1 MISCILPDISC
12 LRLETVVVG
21 WGVCV
26 VAFVVICG
34 GAISDV
40 ASVVFGDC
48 GGGAFS
54 DDVGST
60 CTDAV
65 LFFLLVLQVAVSV
78 SVLLKTENVVAF
90 FGATEDGFVIVFALK
105 LVPGGDGVL
114 IVSANNGCVV
124 VCSFITGGVCGR
136 VFLFPFPGSLVDGPV
151 VIFVFVRGGGSDVVI
166 VRVVLVDIGGFT
178 LKSDS
183 MMSVYPLSV
192 ISN

>member
-1 MISCILPDISC
+1 MICCILPDISC

-34 GAISDV
+34 GAVSDV

-48 GGGAFS
+48 GGGVFS
-54 DDVGST
+54 DGVGST
-60 CTDAV
+60 CTDAGFV
-65 LFFLLVLQVAVSV
+65 FSTCVASCCVSFGFI
-78 SVLLKTENVVAF
+78 KNGKRGGF

-178 LKSDS
+178 PKSDS

>member
-1 MISCILPDISC
+1 M
-12 LRLETVVVG
+12 
-21 WGVCV
+21 
-26 VAFVVICG
+26 
-34 GAISDV
+34 
-40 ASVVFGDC
+40 
-48 GGGAFS
+48 
-54 DDVGST
+54 
-60 CTDAV
+60 
-65 LFFLLVLQVAVSV
+65 
-78 SVLLKTENVVAF
+78 AF